1 MIEEIP
7 GLKRMRRN
15 HASGDR
21 LPPHDIE
28 AERGVLGCIL
38 EAPEASMGLLTE
50 SLAQAGTALFY
61 DLAHQTI
68 YGVCREMHAGQQPI
82 DLITLQA
89 RLRDLKVLEAVGGIP
104 YLSELQDAVPTALN
118 LPAYMAVVRD
128 KWLLR
133 QLLGIAQG
141 ALNRVYECDGPAEQL
156 LLEVESDISKLT
168 ETETP
173 AAELP
178 LKQVMGRVLAD
189 MEAWHYSRGSLQLR
203 GLETGPAGNYL
214 DKVLMGIREKDMLVI
229 AGRPGEGKTAMALN
243 ITEHLA
249 EHHVW
254 YEPTGAK
261 VVVDG
266 VEREETIERKGIP
279 VAIFSLEMDEESLG
293 YRLVFGRAGVSE
305 AKYNQGFSER
315 EDAEKLVRASHELSR
330 LNIYIDATPGQ
341 TIGQIAAK
349 ARRMVKQYG
358 IKLFVLDYLQLALSD
373 DEDDEDRAR
382 VSKVS
387 QKIVALKKQLGVP
400 WLVLAQLNRNIE
412 TAERDRPPILS
423 DLQGSGSIE
432 QDADKVV
439 ILKKTPRRD
448 LEAPKAQPDGSELSD
463 SELLEQICGDWDWST
478 RPRRVDPWVVKNR
491 RGNTGKSESVF
502 QGNLCRF
509 TDWHLFKVAHGVE
522 ALKAGE
528 SKHLVE
534 PAAELEA
541 VAKGA

>member
-1 MIEEIP
+1 MNNELP
-7 GLKRMRRN
+7 GLKKARRN
-15 HASGDR
+15 HGDR
-21 LPPHDIE
+21 LPPHDLE
-28 AERGVLGCIL
+28 AERGVLGCVL
-38 EAPEASMGLLTE
+38 TAPEASLGLIAE
-50 SLAQAGTALFY
+50 RMKPAGAAMFY

-68 YGVCREMHAGQQPI
+68 YGVCHEMHASQHPI

-89 RLRDLKVLEAVGGIP
+89 RLRERKVLDEVGGLQF
-104 YLSELQDAVPTALN
+104 LSDLQDAVPSAAN
-118 LPAYMAVVRD
+118 LPAYLDVVRD

-133 QLLGIAQG
+133 QLLGIVTG
-141 ALNRVYECDGPAEQL
+141 AADRAYEYSGAASQL
-156 LLEVESDISKLT
+156 LLEVESEISKLT
-168 ETETP
+168 EEETT
-173 AAELP
+173 AGESHIG
-178 LKQVMGRVLAD
+178 KVMGRVIAD
-189 MEAWHYSRGSLQLR
+189 MEAWHYSRGSQQLR

-214 DKVLMGIREKDMLVI
+214 DKVLMGIRERDMVVI

-261 VVVDG
+261 VIVDG
-266 VEREETIERKGIP
+266 LERDETVERKGIP
-279 VAIFSLEMDEESLG
+279 VAVFSLEMDEESLG

-305 AKYNQGFSER
+305 AKYNQGFSESG
-315 EDAEKLVRASHELSR
+315 DAHKLVQASHELSR

-358 IKLFVLDYLQLALSD
+358 IKLFVLDYLQLAQSD
-373 DEDDEDRAR
+373 DEDDEDRVR
-382 VSKVS
+382 VSKIS
-387 QKIVALKKQLGVP
+387 QKIVSLKKQLGVP

-439 ILKKTPRRD
+439 ILRKTPRRD
-448 LEAPKAQPDGSELSD
+448 LEAPKAQADGTEQSD
-463 SELLEQICGDWDWST
+463 RELLERICADWDWST

-491 RGNTGKSESVF
+491 RGPTGKSESVF

-522 ALKAGE
+522 ERKAGE
-528 SKHLVE
+528 SKHLAG
-534 PAAELEA
+534 PAAAELEA
-541 VAKGA
+541 VAKGE